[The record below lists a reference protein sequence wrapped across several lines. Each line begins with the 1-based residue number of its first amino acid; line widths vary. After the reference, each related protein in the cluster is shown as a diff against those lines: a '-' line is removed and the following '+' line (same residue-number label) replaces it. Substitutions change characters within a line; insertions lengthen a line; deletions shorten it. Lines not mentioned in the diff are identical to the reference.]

1 MNRPRAQRILGM
13 TIPQLLILGCLTLS
27 IICTF
32 VGGYWAL
39 NTVVAS
45 AYAIPILPGLN
56 VTPLPTSTPAPTAT
70 LLPTAS
76 PTPITYE
83 SLIPAGWK
91 QFKSE
96 NAPGMEIWFPPSYV
110 VLTESLMQAND
121 MNYVPLSEAEG
132 QEGLTSILNL
142 VDMTASPYMLYTTFG
157 MSTQPLPAA
166 DLDKTIDQ
174 EFANM
179 MLNARLMERGNFEI
193 RNYPARKVVFDI
205 TGNGVTAGLVAYLIQ
220 ENGTVW
226 YLGFTT
232 PYNELYTRM
241 PVFDQIAQTFRIVR
255 P

>member
-13 TIPQLLILGCLTLS
+13 TIPQLLILGCLILS

-39 NTVVAS
+39 NTIAAS
-45 AYAIPILPGLN
+45 AYAIPNLPGLN
-56 VTPLPTSTPAPTAT
+56 ATPLPSVTPLPTDTP
-70 LLPTAS
+70 LPTPS

-91 QFKSE
+91 QFKSAS
-96 NAPGMEIWFPPSYV
+96 APGMEIWLPPSYE
-110 VLTESLMQAND
+110 VLSESLMQANK
-121 MNYVPLSEAEG
+121 MNYVPVSDTES
-132 QEGLTSILNL
+132 QEGLTSKLNL
-142 VDMTASPYMLYTTFG
+142 VDMTRSPYMLYTTFG

-174 EFANM
+174 EFSNM
-179 MLNARLMERGNFEI
+179 MLTARLMERDNFQI
-193 RNYPARKVVFDI
+193 GNYPARKLVFDI
-205 TGNGVTAGLVAYLIQ
+205 TGNGVTAGLVVFLIQ
-220 ENGTVW
+220 DNGTVW

-232 PYNELYTRM
+232 PYNELYTRI
-241 PVFDQIAQTFRIVR
+241 PDFDRIAKTFRIVT

>member
-56 VTPLPTSTPAPTAT
+56 ATPLPTSTPAPTAT

-96 NAPGMEIWFPPSYV
+96 TAPGMEIWLPPSYI
-110 VLTESLMQAND
+110 LQTEQDQKTSIPILQGADDEALRTILLLKDTTSSPYLIFTTFEMDTRTVFASDLEAMIDAEFGTLMRSGR
-121 MNYVPLSEAEG
+121 LSERD
-132 QEGLTSILNL
+132 
-142 VDMTASPYMLYTTFG
+142 VF
-157 MSTQPLPAA
+157 
-166 DLDKTIDQ
+166 
-174 EFANM
+174 EFVI
-179 MLNARLMERGNFEI
+179 GDT
-193 RNYPARKVVFDI
+193 PARRLIFDI
-205 TGNGVTAGLVAYLIQ
+205 NVSGVNGGLAIYVVQ
-220 ENGTVW
+220 VGQDVW
-226 YLGFTT
+226 YLSFATAF
-232 PYNELYTRM
+232 NELYTRL
-241 PVFDQIAQTFRIVR
+241 PVFDQIAQTFRVK